1 MKGVTASVML
11 PREDIAGYDLYLINS
26 DGTETEIEPYGS
38 EDWARIDVNMQDGAA
53 VIRMVQQ

>member
-1 MKGVTASVML
+1 MTCTSSTATA
-11 PREDIAGYDLYLINS
+11 P
-26 DGTETEIEPYGS
+26 ETEIEPYGS